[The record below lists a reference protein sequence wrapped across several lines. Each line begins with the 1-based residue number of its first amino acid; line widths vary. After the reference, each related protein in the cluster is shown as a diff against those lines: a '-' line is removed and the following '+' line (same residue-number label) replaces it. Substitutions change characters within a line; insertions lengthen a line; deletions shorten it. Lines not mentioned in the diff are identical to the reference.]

1 MTNSAPKPPSIR
13 EILRAYD
20 LDPKKSL
27 GQNFLTDGAYLD
39 RIADAAE
46 LTPQDAVLE
55 IGPGLGALTAR
66 LADRAGRVVAVEL
79 DDRLIPVLRGMFGTR
94 KNVEII
100 HGDIL
105 ALDPGA
111 LMGRTNDQGPRTN
124 DGRPTTNDGR
134 PTTNDGRPTTNDGR
148 PTTNGG
154 RTTDDEGRPTTND
167 QRPTTNDQRLS
178 PASVRPSSSSVRHPS
193 YVVRPPSSSVRPSSS
208 VVRPSS
214 SSVRPSSSVVRP
226 SSYKVVANLPYYI
239 TNAVVRHLLE
249 ASPPPS
255 LAVVMVQEEVAE
267 RICAEPGDMS
277 LLSVAVQFYAEPS
290 IAFRVPASAFYPR
303 PNVDSAVLRL
313 ESRLHPAVVTT
324 DGAAD
329 GTADGETPA
338 VDVKRF
344 FAIVRAGF
352 SQKRKQLRNSLS
364 GGLHLSKETVDA
376 ALHAAGIDPS
386 RRAQTLS
393 LFEWARLYQTLEG
406 DKMTR

>member
-111 LMGRTNDQGPRTN
+111 MVGRTN
-124 DGRPTTNDGR
+124 DGRPTTNDQR
-134 PTTNDGRPTTNDGR
+134 PTTK
-148 PTTNGG
+148 
-154 RTTDDEGRPTTND
+154 DE
-167 QRPTTNDQRLS
+167 RPTTNDQRLS
-178 PASVRPSSSSVRHPS
+178 PASVRPSSA
-193 YVVRPPSSSVRPSSS
+193 SVRPSSS

-226 SSYKVVANLPYYI
+226 SSSVVRPSSSSVRPSSSVVRPSPSSVRPSSSVVRPPSYKVVANLPYYI

-324 DGAAD
+324 DG
-329 GTADGETPA
+329 TTDGETPA

-406 DKMTR
+406 DKITGG